1 MEDRAEGVVPR
12 CPHCRERPAAACH
25 RCPLD
30 LETSGCNCCGPCEGT
45 CSDVARHRFALDPTM
60 FVDFG
65 TGEVEIAYWAAT
77 SSEKDDRGAGLPP
90 RDGGEG
96 SS

>member
-1 MEDRAEGVVPR
+1 
-12 CPHCRERPAAACH
+12 
-25 RCPLD
+25 
-30 LETSGCNCCGPCEGT
+30 
-45 CSDVARHRFALDPTM
+45 VARHRFALDPAM

-65 TGEVEIAYWAAT
+65 TGEVEISYWAAT
-77 SSEKDDRGAGLPP
+77 SSEDDRGAGLPP

>member
-1 MEDRAEGVVPR
+1 MENRAEGVVPR
-12 CPHCRERPAAACH
+12 CPHCRERPAAARH

-77 SSEKDDRGAGLPP
+77 SSEDDRGAGLPP

-96 SS
+96 SN